1 MPLTCNQQL
10 PIIFNSQF
18 SIVMLSLLPS
28 FILIIL
34 YFIAEEFFGAK
45 IGLIAVIVLGIGEF
59 TYSWI
64 KEKRVNKMTL
74 ANTLFFIALGVITV
88 LLEGTSFERIQQ
100 TIVEPAMC
108 VLLGIFAFTKADM
121 TKTLPEAYRKSM
133 QITAAHQQAM
143 RRMLKLLF
151 YLLVIHTA
159 VAFASAFLCNDEVHS
174 FIEGPLLYI
183 LIALFFLTFFVKN
196 RLLAKAARDDEWVPV
211 VNEKGEVVGKATRRS
226 VHSGSMLLHPVVHLH
241 IMNKQGD
248 IYLQKRSMKKDLLPG
263 KWDTA
268 VGGHVG
274 FGEKIEDALKRE
286 TQEELGITKFKARFL
301 GSYVWESSRERE
313 LVFSFLCTAHDAIDI
328 HNEEVDEGR
337 FWSHKEI
344 EAPANASTFTPNF
357 LHEYQRLLRR

>member
-1 MPLTCNQQL
+1 MR
-10 PIIFNSQF
+10 
-18 SIVMLSLLPS
+18 SLLPS

-34 YFIAEEFFGAK
+34 YFIAEEFFGPQ
-45 IGLIAVIVLGIGEF
+45 IGLIAVIILGAGEF
-59 TYSWI
+59 IYSWI

-74 ANTLFFIALGVITV
+74 ANTLFFIALGVVAV

-100 TIVEPAMC
+100 TIVEAAMC

-121 TKTLPEAYRKSM
+121 TKTLPESYRKTI
-133 QITAAHQQAM
+133 QITPEQQQAM
-143 RRMLKLLF
+143 HRMLKLLF

-159 VAFASAFLCNDEVHS
+159 VAFASAFLCSDEVHR

-196 RLLAKAARDDEWVPV
+196 RLLAKAARGDEWLPV

-241 IMNKQGD
+241 IINEKGD

-268 VGGHVG
+268 VGGHVD

-286 TQEELGITKFKARFL
+286 TFEELGISKFKARFL
-301 GSYVWESSRERE
+301 GSYVWESPRERE
-313 LVFSFLCTAHDAIDI
+313 LVFSFLCTSHDAIDI
-328 HNEEVDEGR
+328 HNDEVDEGR
-337 FWSHKEI
+337 FWSRKEI
-344 EAPANASTFTPNF
+344 EDNTRADIFTPNF
-357 LHEYQRLLRR
+357 LHEYQRLLKK

>member
-1 MPLTCNQQL
+1 MR
-10 PIIFNSQF
+10 
-18 SIVMLSLLPS
+18 SLLPS
-28 FILIIL
+28 FVLIIL
-34 YFIAEEFFGAK
+34 YFIAEEFFGPR
-45 IGLIAVIVLGIGEF
+45 IGLIAVIILGAGEF
-59 TYSWI
+59 FYSWI
-64 KEKRVNKMTL
+64 KEKRINKTTL
-74 ANTLFFIALGVITV
+74 ANTLFFIALGVIAV

-100 TIVEPAMC
+100 TIVEAAMC

-121 TKTLPEAYRKSM
+121 TKTLPESYRNTL
-133 QITAAHQQAM
+133 QITPEQQQAM
-143 RRMLKLLF
+143 HRMLGLLF

-159 VAFASAFLCNDEVHS
+159 VAFASAFLCNEEVHD

-183 LIALFFLTFFVKN
+183 LLALFFLTFFVKN
-196 RLLAKAARDDEWVPV
+196 RLLAKAARDDEWLPV

-248 IYLQKRSMKKDLLPG
+248 IYLQKRSMKKDFLPG
-263 KWDTA
+263 MWDTA

-301 GSYVWESSRERE
+301 GSYVWESPRERE

-337 FWSHKEI
+337 FWTRKEI
-344 EAPANASTFTPNF
+344 ENPDNTSIFTPNF
-357 LHEYQRLLRR
+357 LHEYHRLLKK

>member
-1 MPLTCNQQL
+1 MK
-10 PIIFNSQF
+10 
-18 SIVMLSLLPS
+18 SLLPS
-28 FILIIL
+28 FILILL
-34 YFIAEEFFGAK
+34 YFIAEEFFGPK
-45 IGLIAVIVLGIGEF
+45 IGLIAVIVLGAGEF
-59 TYSWI
+59 FYSWMR
-64 KEKRVNKMTL
+64 EKRINKMTL
-74 ANTLFFIALGVITV
+74 FNTLFFIALAAVSV

-100 TIVEPAMC
+100 TIVEAAMC
-108 VLLGIFAFTKADM
+108 VLIGIFAFSEADM
-121 TKTLPEAYRKSM
+121 TQTLPESYRKTL
-133 QITAAHQQAM
+133 QITPEQQQAM
-143 RRMLKLLF
+143 HRMLGLLF

-159 VAFASAFLCNDEVHS
+159 VAFASAFLCNEEVHG

-183 LIALFFLTFFVKN
+183 LLALFFLTFFVKN
-196 RLLAKAARDDEWVPV
+196 RLLAKAARDDEWLPV

-248 IYLQKRSMKKDLLPG
+248 IYLQKRSMKKDFLPG
-263 KWDTA
+263 MWDTA

-301 GSYVWESSRERE
+301 GSYVWESPRERE

-337 FWSHKEI
+337 FWTREEI
-344 EAPANASTFTPNF
+344 ENPDNTSIFTPNF
-357 LHEYQRLLRR
+357 LHEYYRLLKK